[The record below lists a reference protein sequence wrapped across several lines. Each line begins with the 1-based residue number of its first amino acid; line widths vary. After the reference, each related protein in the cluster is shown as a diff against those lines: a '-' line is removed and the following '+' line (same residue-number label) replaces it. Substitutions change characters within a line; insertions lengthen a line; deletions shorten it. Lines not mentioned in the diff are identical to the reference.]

1 MDWSA
6 RRKIESVLLLFLFC
20 LAAGQA
26 QQGDTLLSWYISQ
39 GLENN
44 LALRQKDADY
54 EKSLKALDE
63 ARSYFFPA
71 LSLNARYS
79 LAEGGRTIYF
89 PVGDMINPV
98 YTTLNYLTQSNLF
111 PTDIENQEFR
121 FLRPHEQETKLE
133 LIQPLFN
140 PDILYNYKIR
150 KEMTLYHRAD
160 RDAYRRALVADIKKA
175 YYTYLKMVQIDRLVA
190 STRKVLEESV
200 RLNEKLYENQKV
212 TIDVVYR
219 ARSELSRFEQNAAE
233 AGKNLRAARVYFNFL
248 LNRPL
253 GDTILTAAGEP
264 PLPPSLPDAGRDRTL
279 ALQNREEVKQLQHG
293 LQSLDYQLK
302 LNRNNRLPTLFAA
315 LDYGIQ
321 GEKYAFDFDHDFT
334 LASFV
339 LRWDLFSGMQKKS
352 RIEQT
357 RLEIDRLTA
366 RREELDRQ
374 IQLQVD
380 NAWHT
385 LRAARKAMEAAADE
399 EQAATKAFSVMSR
412 KYEEGMARYV
422 EFLDSRTNMTGARL
436 RNIITRYDYMIALA
450 DYERVTA
457 TYLMK

>member
-1 MDWSA
+1 MDWSV
-6 RRKIESVLLLFLFC
+6 RRKSKAAVFVFLFC
-20 LAAGQA
+20 VFTAVA
-26 QQGDTLLSWYISQ
+26 QEGDTLLSWYIGQ
-39 GLENN
+39 GLQNN
-44 LALRQKDADY
+44 LALRQKDTDY

-89 PVGDMINPV
+89 PIGDMINPV
-98 YTTLNYLTQSNLF
+98 YTTLNYLTSSNLF

-150 KEMTLYHRAD
+150 KEMTGYWKAD
-160 RDAYRRALVADIKKA
+160 RDTYRRALVADIKKA
-175 YYTYLKMVQIDRLVA
+175 YYTYLKMVQIDKLVA

-200 RLNEKLYENQKV
+200 RLNEKLYENQKI

-233 AGKNLRAARVYFNFL
+233 AKKNLRAASAYFNFL

-253 GDTILTAAGEP
+253 DDTILVGGAPDLP
-264 PLPPSLPDAGRDRTL
+264 PLLPDAGRDKML
-279 ALQNREEVKQLQHG
+279 ALQNREEIQQLQHG

-302 LNRNNRLPTLFAA
+302 LNRNNRLPVVFAA
-315 LDYGIQ
+315 VDYGIQ

-339 LRWDLFSGMQKKS
+339 LRWDLFKGMQKKA

-366 RREELDRQ
+366 KQQELYQQ
-374 IQLQVD
+374 IRLQVD

-385 LRAARKAMEAAADE
+385 LQAARKALEASVE
-399 EQAATKAFSVMSR
+399 EEKAATKAFSVMSR
-412 KYEEGMARYV
+412 KYEEGMASYV
-422 EFLDSRTNMTGARL
+422 EFLDSRTNMTGAQL
-436 RNIITRYDYMIALA
+436 RNIITKYDYLIALSE
-450 DYERVTA
+450 YERVTA